1 MPDYRQI
8 VDADIWNFIQKTQSL
23 YPDDMCAQ
31 SIEAPRQSYKRI
43 CDYFQGDLP
52 ANLTIKDKTIGKVR
66 VRIYG
71 KASHTSLIF
80 FHGGGFVV
88 GNLDSHH
95 SICAEFALA
104 SGLQVIAVDYRLS
117 PENRHPAAYE
127 DGLSVC
133 KHYLVQGD
141 IILLGDSAGATLAA
155 TICGT
160 LNPVPYHP
168 SRIIGQVL
176 IYPSLCDDRDMNR
189 GSYITHA
196 NAPMLSRT
204 DALYYAS
211 VRQGKPDDPTH
222 NPMQGNFSLVPP
234 SMIFVAEC
242 DPLYDD
248 GFIYAKKL
256 RQHGGKVKVNDEKGL
271 VHGYLRARHSSQ
283 RAMNSFQRIST
294 SIHELLVIKHEH
306 PDNKKP
312 VVKRCLKRFH
322 FNLA

>member
-1 MPDYRQI
+1 MPDYQKI
-8 VDADIWNFIQKTQSL
+8 LDGEIWNFIQKIQSL
-23 YPDDMCAQ
+23 YPDDIIEQ
-31 SIEAPRQSYKRI
+31 SIEAQRLSYQRI

-52 ANLTIKDKTIGKVR
+52 TSLAIKDETIGKVR

-71 KASHTSLIF
+71 EDSDTKLIF

-95 SICAEFALA
+95 SICGEIALA

-117 PENRHPAAYE
+117 PEHPHPAAYE
-127 DGLSVC
+127 DGISVC
-133 KHYLVQGD
+133 KHYLAKGNIMLV
-141 IILLGDSAGATLAA
+141 GDSAGATLAA

-160 LNPVPYHP
+160 LNPTQYHP

-176 IYPSLCDDRDMNR
+176 IYPLLCDDRDMNK

-196 NAPMLSRT
+196 NAPMLSRA
-204 DALYYAS
+204 DALYYAA

-222 NPMQGNFSLVPP
+222 NPMQGDFSLVPP
-234 SMIFVAEC
+234 SVIFVAEC

-256 RQHGGKVKVNDEKGL
+256 RQHGGKVKLNDEKGL
-271 VHGYLRARHSSQ
+271 VHGYLRARHSSK
-283 RAMNSFQRIST
+283 RAMNSFGRISI
-294 SIHELLVIKHEH
+294 SIHELLRMT
-306 PDNKKP
+306 DD
-312 VVKRCLKRFH
+312 
-322 FNLA
+322 